1 MERADS
7 LFPRA
12 RLSGLARIVLIAAL
26 ASPAMAG
33 REALARNTGLSAG
46 VGVGVLPEY
55 EGSGNYRPIPLLS
68 ARLQHGPYYVHLQGP
83 RLEAN
88 LVPSQLIRMGPLVN
102 LRFERDEL
110 ENDQVDALPRLDYAL
125 EAGAFASAR
134 FPVGGNPRQ
143 ALILRM
149 DFLHDVTGVHE
160 GYLASP
166 SVEYTAPVLPR
177 VVASLTLSGTYAGGG
192 YTETYFTIT
201 PSGSAASGLP
211 VFRAESG
218 IKDAAVGLDV
228 RYRVSERLGLV
239 ALARWTRLLGD
250 ARESPIVDRVG
261 DPNQVFGGLFLSWRF
276 SL

>member
-1 MERADS
+1 M
-7 LFPRA
+7 
-12 RLSGLARIVLIAAL
+12 VLVPAAVL
-26 ASPAMAG
+26 LAMAG
-33 REALARNTGLSAG
+33 GEALARDTGLRAG
-46 VGVGVLPEY
+46 VGAGVLPEY

-68 ARLQHGPYYVHLQGP
+68 ARLQNGPYYVRLQGP

-88 LVPSQLIRMGPLVN
+88 LVPSEILSMGPLLN
-102 LRFERDEL
+102 LRFERDDV
-110 ENDQVDALPRLDYAL
+110 ENDQVDALSRVGYAL

-134 FPVGGNPRQ
+134 FPVGGTSRQ
-143 ALILRM
+143 ALTLRM

-166 SVEYTAPVLPR
+166 SVEYTAVIRPG

-211 VFRAESG
+211 VFRADSG
-218 IKDAAVGLDV
+218 IKDAGLGLDV
-228 RYRVSERLGLV
+228 RYRLSKRLGLV
-239 ALARWTRLLGD
+239 ALARWTRILGD

-261 DPNQVFGGLFLSWRF
+261 DPNQIFGGLLLSWRF
-276 SL
+276 TL